1 MHNDN
6 SFEQFLRHK
15 DEEAWSAALATLLRS
30 IHEVDRNATQIWF
43 GFYPLS
49 LWQALEQ
56 VDDRERLVQQLLLQ
70 GDYDLKD
77 QIDRSHTF
85 LYGHRFW
92 PQVKK
97 AVEQHAEEWDSAG
110 VGGGVSG
117 VEEASNQNVAKNSL
131 TTAPSKLSSQHPT
144 PKTLHPTASL
154 ADQIL
159 SLARRVA
166 AELKKDESL
175 LAGIT
180 AVAFMTLQQT
190 GMAAFKAAPGTI
202 HIDRKHANKSPDQ
215 ILRDRA
221 KDDSQGLL
229 GFLRTVN
236 KQFTI
241 THDENDDKAKYKLN
255 DGQDLAWGAAED
267 RSRDWVAIDPR
278 RMEGP
283 IPVECRSASC
293 GTCWVGVL
301 GGAEKL
307 ADVAAREGKKIKEFG
322 YIDTA
327 EPKPLIRLACQA
339 QAGGAV
345 SVVIPPWN
353 GQFGKYLKSLKQ
365 DGQTSVRE
373 EALPSTAATND
384 AVN

>member
-1 MHNDN
+1 MNTETP
-6 SFEQFLRHK
+6 FETFLNQH
-15 DEEAWSAALATLLRS
+15 DEEAWSAALVTLLRS

-43 GFYPLS
+43 AFCPLP
-49 LWQALEQ
+49 LFRALEQ
-56 VDDRERLVQQLLLQ
+56 SADREKLAQQLLLQ
-70 GDYDLKD
+70 GDYELKD
-77 QIDRSHTF
+77 QVDGSHAF

-92 PQVKK
+92 PQVKN
-97 AVEQHAEEWDSAG
+97 AVEQHADSF
-110 VGGGVSG
+110 
-117 VEEASNQNVAKNSL
+117 NQ
-131 TTAPSKLSSQHPT
+131 
-144 PKTLHPTASL
+144 TLRVSL

-159 SLARRVA
+159 AVARGLAQTA
-166 AELKKDESL
+166 KQDESL
-175 LAGIT
+175 VAGIT
-180 AVAFMTLQQT
+180 AVAFMTVQQV
-190 GMAAFKAAPGTI
+190 GIAAFKAAAGTVAI
-202 HIDRKHANKSPDQ
+202 EKKHAKKSPEQ

-221 KDDSQGLL
+221 KDDSQGLF
-229 GFLRTVN
+229 GFLKTVD
-236 KQFTI
+236 KQFTV

-255 DGQDLAWGAAED
+255 DGQDLAWGAAND
-267 RSRDWVAIDPR
+267 RSRDWIALDPR

-307 ADVAAREGKKIKEFG
+307 ADVGAREGKKIKEFG

-339 QAGGAV
+339 QAHGAV

-353 GQFGKYLKSLKQ
+353 GQFGKHLKALK
-365 DGQTSVRE
+365 E
-373 EALPSTAATND
+373 ERDTPVVPPDDPTQSDRPTND